1 MNAYFGIFHTNVIYD
16 LFVETTTGSFIDIS
30 KYSMPDKIMQ
40 GEIGMIAGCRIIECP
55 FVQNVASTVTVYPSY
70 IMGADAFGVGE
81 LM

>member
-1 MNAYFGIFHTNVIYD
+1 
-16 LFVETTTGSFIDIS
+16 
-30 KYSMPDKIMQ
+30 MPDKIMQ

-55 FVQNVASTVTVYPSY
+55 FVQTVASTVTVYPSY